1 MNLSNLNTK
10 KIMRVT
16 ACLLLATLLVT
27 LITASGLFARALFAQ
42 RDFSGTIR
50 VELCKPDANGKWQII
65 DSVEAP
71 ASFSASVAELAGGNE
86 VMSKAVFANTS
97 AKGRKVS
104 VKLLR
109 AGKASFELK
118 TGKLVLTQMP
128 FEVTVDGQKEFVT
141 FNLTTESA
149 EGANGLISGKRA
161 QVNGSQA
168 SLGVVGSTK
177 IRTDKL
183 ASAGQIIKKVEEF
196 QVVIKANG
204 QLTAR

>member
-10 KIMRVT
+10 KIMHAAAALV
-16 ACLLLATLLVT
+16 LVT
-27 LITASGLFARALFAQ
+27 LVAASGLFARALFAQ

-86 VMSKAVFANTS
+86 VMSKAVFTNTS

-109 AGKASFELK
+109 AGKSSFELK

-128 FEVTVDGQKEFVT
+128 FEVTVDGQKELVT

-161 QVNGSQA
+161 QVNGGQA

-177 IRTDKL
+177 FRTDKL
-183 ASAGQIIKKVEEF
+183 ASVGQIIKKVEEF